1 VIREVKPLETA
12 EMTEEE
18 KKCRPPY
25 LKLVHSKAYEP
36 PAEPEKVEE
45 IEVIDFHKPS
55 RGFRD
60 MLNRKGIDM
69 KTITMGLGAI
79 CIMCAS
85 IVFMM
90 TVLLLASS
98 S

>member
-1 VIREVKPLETA
+1 MIEGEDRR
-12 EMTEEE
+12 
-18 KKCRPPY
+18 RPSY

-60 MLNRKGIDM
+60 MLN
-69 KTITMGLGAI
+69 
-79 CIMCAS
+79 
-85 IVFMM
+85 
-90 TVLLLASS
+90 
-98 S
+98 

>member
-1 VIREVKPLETA
+1 
-12 EMTEEE
+12 MTEE
-18 KKCRPPY
+18 KKKRRPSY

-36 PAEPEKVEE
+36 PVEPEQAEEVEA
-45 IEVIDFHKPS
+45 IDFHKPS

-60 MLNRKGIDM
+60 TMNRKGIDLRTM
-69 KTITMGLGAI
+69 TMGIGAL

-85 IVFMM
+85 VVFMM